1 MLDPSPWAMSC
12 GEARVADSR
21 RPRAAETEGASAP
34 TQGELD
40 SCAPVLY
47 LSIDSLVNRSSS
59 VRLRSDQGDFPEI
72 VVPIVAREIRIPDD
86 NPERAARILA
96 RKFFVELRR
105 NELTDE
111 QIIGVASELI
121 RCLTERLEQFEQRI
135 DSEG

>member
-1 MLDPSPWAMSC
+1 M
-12 GEARVADSR
+12 
-21 RPRAAETEGASAP
+21 
-34 TQGELD
+34 
-40 SCAPVLY
+40 
-47 LSIDSLVNRSSS
+47 
-59 VRLRSDQGDFPEI
+59 
-72 VVPIVAREIRIPDD
+72 PIVAREIRIPDD